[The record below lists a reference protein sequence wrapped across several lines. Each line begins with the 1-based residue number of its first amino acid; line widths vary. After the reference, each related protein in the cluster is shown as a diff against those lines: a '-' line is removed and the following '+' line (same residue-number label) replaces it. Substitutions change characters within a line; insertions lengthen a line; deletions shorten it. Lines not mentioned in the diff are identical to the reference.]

1 MLILFDIQL
10 CIHWCWSGMSLIC
23 RNCRRFLWDLV
34 YFPILNG
41 EDNLKL
47 IPQHQYTN
55 KYKQTRNVFKQGTRQ
70 KILLSRGAH
79 RNAPKGLDTSGYKW
93 YVAEWMFH
101 ILPRTSIFEF
111 TGKGHLVLFSDRWLR
126 LKILRLHWWMALKK
140 QDQFCAPK
148 TGEANSILLANHSQS
163 FK

>member
-1 MLILFDIQL
+1 MPYSYLTSYMLILLDIQL

-41 EDNLKL
+41 EDNFKL
-47 IPQHQYTN
+47 IPQHQYRN
-55 KYKQTRNVFKQGTRQ
+55 KYKQTRNVFKQDTQQ

-93 YVAEWMFH
+93 IQVVCCRVDVSHTTTDQYLWVHPKRSPF
-101 ILPRTSIFEF
+101 F
-111 TGKGHLVLFSDRWLR
+111 LFSDGCVSKNRTNSVLLR
-126 LKILRLHWWMALKK
+126 LEK
-140 QDQFCAPK
+140 QIRF
-148 TGEANSILLANHSQS
+148 
-163 FK
+163 F